1 MRSDPPD
8 LPGQRSASS
17 GWQFAV
23 AASILGW
30 VLDAFNF
37 FVVVFLFEPL
47 AASFHVTKAA
57 IVISLTVTLA
67 LRPVGALFFGV
78 LADRYG
84 RKLPL
89 IACVLF
95 FTTFTVLSGYA
106 SGYSSFLLMRALYGV
121 GMGGYWGIGA
131 SYAMESS
138 PPQYRGLVSGILQGG
153 YPFGYLLT
161 ALAMQILVPS
171 MGWRAMFVIG
181 CPVTAAIVVLTLFAS
196 ESDSWRLHRSPGLG
210 TILGTLWR
218 YASLFAYVLLMMTAM
233 NGLSHGSQ
241 DLYPNFL
248 NSIPALAGKTVLG
261 MHLVYGIPVLYNIGA
276 VLGALFFG
284 HISGKIGRRRAI
296 LIALFLCLISIPGW
310 AFGSTLGALLAGSF
324 LMQTGVQG
332 AFGVI
337 PAHLTELSPDSV
349 RTLFPGLVYQ
359 FGVLLSSPAVTLEYT
374 LRDHIR
380 YPWALTIFE
389 TAVIAVLLS
398 LFAFGPEKTGRDFHG
413 HANEQSTAP
422 QMAALR
428 TPAEQNR

>member
-1 MRSDPPD
+1 MRFDPPD
-8 LPGQRSASS
+8 LRRQRADVS

-57 IVISLTVTLA
+57 IVFSLTVTLA

-106 SGYSSFLLMRALYGV
+106 SSYTSFLFMRALYGV

-138 PPQYRGLVSGILQGG
+138 PSKYRGLVSGILQGG

-161 ALAMQILVPS
+161 ALAMQVLVPS
-171 MGWRAMFVIG
+171 IGWRAMFVIG
-181 CPVTAAIVVLTLFAS
+181 CPVTAGIVVLTLFAP
-196 ESDSWRLHRSPGLG
+196 ESDSWMLHRSPGLG

-218 YASLFAYVLLMMTAM
+218 HVSLFAYVLLMMTAM

-248 NSIPALAGKTVLG
+248 NSIPDLAGKTVLG

-359 FGVLLSSPAVTLEYT
+359 FGVLLSSPAVTFEYT
-374 LRDHIR
+374 LRDHIG

-389 TAVIAVLLS
+389 AAVIAVLLG
-398 LFAFGPEKTGRDFHG
+398 LFAFGPEKTGRDFHSP
-413 HANEQSTAP
+413 ANELSTAP

-428 TPAEQNR
+428 APAEQNW